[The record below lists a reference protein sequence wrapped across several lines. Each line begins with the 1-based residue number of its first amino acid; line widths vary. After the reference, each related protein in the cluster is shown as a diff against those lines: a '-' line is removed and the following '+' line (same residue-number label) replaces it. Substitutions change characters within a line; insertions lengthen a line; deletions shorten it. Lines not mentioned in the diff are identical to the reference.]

1 MNLKIIKNKKH
12 LSYIHKLKQ
21 WLYLQNLKKKVQ
33 SFYVVLHFFL
43 THFSLDVLIFIQSN
57 CIDIFE
63 NLLFFKLN
71 LNYVNA

>member
-1 MNLKIIKNKKH
+1 MALFAKFKKKN
-12 LSYIHKLKQ
+12 
-21 WLYLQNLKKKVQ
+21 KVQ

-63 NLLFFKLN
+63 SLLFSQIKFKLC
-71 LNYVNA
+71 